1 MPVLTSRSGRIPGL
15 SAKSA
20 TKPERSASSSGFHF
34 FNLYQCCER
43 KAYIR
48 FGPPR
53 LEAKFVATP
62 LLSGSAFHN
71 GKAEFYRTER
81 PKQAIAL
88 TRSELKDRKHEFESQ
103 SEYLSALDRV
113 PTMLE
118 SWINEFGFSDLKH
131 LSIIDVERAIKVPFP
146 GRPSWHFTM
155 RLDMIAED
163 KYDNTLIFET
173 KTSSWSIKS
182 TLINIQYGDQ
192 VTGYWWGAE
201 RLYKRKVTAVV
212 PDITFLS
219 SNTEDSSRVKNYRG
233 DFVYRE
239 PGDIDFFARS
249 MSQKALEIT
258 QKMKAVYS
266 GHDPAIFSRNGYY
279 CNAYNRPCEYAEFCR
294 QELNAK
300 TKVPPGF
307 IRRPGKFALK
317 EIIEPIDDIIAG
329 G

>member
-1 MPVLTSRSGRIPGL
+1 MKTEALP
-15 SAKSA
+15 
-20 TKPERSASSSGFHF
+20 KPERSASSSGYHF
-34 FNLYQCCER
+34 YNLYQCCER

-53 LEAKFVATP
+53 LEPKFVATP
-62 LLSGSAFHN
+62 LLAGGAFHA
-71 GKAEFYRTER
+71 GKALFYRTESE
-81 PKQAIAL
+81 KKAL
-88 TRSELKDRKHEFESQ
+88 ALVRSELQFRKAEFESQ
-103 SEYLSALDRV
+103 DEYLSALDRT
-113 PTMLE
+113 PSMLA
-118 SWINEFGFSDLKH
+118 SWISEWGKSDLKN
-131 LSIIDVERAIKVPFP
+131 LNIIDVERAIKVPFP

-163 KYDNTLIFET
+163 KYGNTLIFET

-201 RLYKRKVTAVV
+201 KQYKRKITAVV

-219 SNTEDSSRVKNYRG
+219 SNTKDSTKITNYRG

-239 PGDIDFFARS
+239 PEDIQFFAKS
-249 MSQKALEIT
+249 MSQKATEIT

-279 CNAYNRPCEYAEFCR
+279 CNAYNRPCEFAEICR
-294 QELNAK
+294 LNLDAK
-300 TKVPPGF
+300 TKAPNGF
-307 IRRPGKFALK
+307 RKRPGKFK
-317 EIIEPIDDIIAG
+317 VSEIIEPIDDIIG
-329 G
+329 GA

>member
-1 MPVLTSRSGRIPGL
+1 MDRKTEKI
-15 SAKSA
+15 
-20 TKPERSASSSGFHF
+20 KPERSGSASGYHF
-34 FNLYQCCER
+34 YNLYQCCER

-53 LEAKFVATP
+53 LEPCFTATP
-62 LLSGSAFHN
+62 LLAGSAFHA
-71 GKAEFYRTER
+71 GKAQFYRTESE
-81 PKQAIAL
+81 KKAIGL
-88 TRSELKDRKHEFESQ
+88 VRSELRFRKPEFESQ
-103 SEYLSALDRV
+103 DEYLSALDRT
-113 PTMLE
+113 PSMLA
-118 SWINEFGFSDLKH
+118 SWINEWGKADLRS
-131 LSIIDVERAIKVPFP
+131 LNIIDVERAIKVPFP

-163 KYDNTLIFET
+163 KYGNTLIFET

-182 TLINIQYGDQ
+182 TLINIQFGDQ

-201 RLYKRKVTAVV
+201 KQYKRRITAVV

-219 SNTEDSSRVKNYRG
+219 SNTKDSHKITNYRG

-239 PGDIDFFARS
+239 PEDIAFFSRS
-249 MSQKALEIT
+249 MAQKATEIT

-279 CNAYNRPCEYAEFCR
+279 CNAYNRPCEFADICR
-294 QELNAK
+294 QDLNTK

-307 IRRPGKFALK
+307 RRRPGKFK
-317 EIIEPIDDIIAG
+317 VQDIIEPIDDIIAG

>member
-1 MPVLTSRSGRIPGL
+1 MT
-15 SAKSA
+15 AKKASPSS
-20 TKPERSASSSGFHF
+20 KPDRSASASGFHF
-34 FNLYQCCER
+34 YNLYQCCER

-53 LEAKFVATP
+53 LEPIFVATP

-88 TRSELKDRKHEFESQ
+88 VRSELKDRKREFESQ

-113 PTMLE
+113 PVMLD
-118 SWINEFGFSDLKH
+118 SWIQEYGISDLKY
-131 LSIIDVERAIKVPFP
+131 LNIIDVERAIKVPFP
-146 GRPSWHFTM
+146 GNPKWHFTM
-155 RLDMIAED
+155 RLDMICED
-163 KYDNTLIFET
+163 RYDNLLIFET

-182 TLINIQYGDQ
+182 TLINIQHGDQ

-201 RLYKRKVTAVV
+201 RQYKRHVTAVV

-219 SNTEDSSRVKNYRG
+219 SNTEDANRVKNYRG
-233 DFVYRE
+233 EFVYRE
-239 PGDIDFFARS
+239 PCDIEFFSRS

-279 CNAYNRPCEYAEFCR
+279 CNAYNRPCEFADFCR
-294 QELNAK
+294 QELSAK
-300 TKVPPGF
+300 SKVPPGF
-307 IRRPGKFALK
+307 RRKPGRFAMK
-317 EIIEPIDDIIAG
+317 EITEPVEDIIAG

>member
-1 MPVLTSRSGRIPGL
+1 MARKTIAEV
-15 SAKSA
+15 
-20 TKPERSASSSGFHF
+20 KPERSASSSGFHF
-34 FNLYQCCER
+34 YNLYQCCER

-53 LEAKFVATP
+53 LEPKFLATP
-62 LLSGSAFHN
+62 LLAGGAFHA
-71 GKAEFYRTER
+71 GKAQFYRTESE
-81 PKQAIAL
+81 KKAL
-88 TRSELKDRKHEFESQ
+88 ALVRDELKFRKVEFESQ
-103 SEYLSALDRV
+103 DEYLSALDRT
-113 PTMLE
+113 PSMLA
-118 SWINEFGFSDLKH
+118 SWIAEWGKLDLKS
-131 LSIIDVERAIKVPFP
+131 LNIIDVERAIKVPFP

-163 KYDNTLIFET
+163 KYDNLLIYET

-201 RLYKRKVTAVV
+201 QKYKRRVTAVI

-219 SNTEDSSRVKNYRG
+219 SNTKDSTKITNYRG

-239 PGDIDFFARS
+239 PEDIAFFSRS
-249 MSQKALEIT
+249 MSQKANEIT
-258 QKMKAVYS
+258 QKMRAVYC

-279 CNAYNRPCEYAEFCR
+279 CNAYNRPCEFAEICR
-294 QELNAK
+294 QNLTAK

-307 IRRPGKFALK
+307 RRRPGKFKLA
-317 EIIEPIDDIIAG
+317 EIVEPIEDNIVG

>member
-1 MPVLTSRSGRIPGL
+1 LARQTVSP
-15 SAKSA
+15 
-20 TKPERSASSSGFHF
+20 KPERSASASGFHF
-34 FNLYQCCER
+34 YNLYQCCER

-53 LEAKFVATP
+53 LETLFIATP
-62 LLSGSAFHN
+62 LLAGGAFHA
-71 GKAEFYRTER
+71 GKAEWYRTLKEKR
-81 PKQAIAL
+81 AIDL
-88 TRSELKDRKHEFESQ
+88 VKSEIKARKKEFESQ
-103 SEYLSALDRV
+103 EEYLRTLERTPA
-113 PTMLE
+113 MLS
-118 SWINEFGFSDLKH
+118 SWIHEWGFSDQKS
-131 LSIIDVERAIKVPFP
+131 LSIIDVERAIRVPFP

-155 RLDMIAED
+155 RLDMIARD
-163 KYDNTLIFET
+163 KYENVLIFET

-201 RLYKRKVTAVV
+201 KKYRCRVTAVV

-219 SNTEDSSRVKNYRG
+219 SNTEDSQRVKNYRG

-239 PGDIDFFARS
+239 PADIEFFSRS

-258 QKMKAVYS
+258 QKMNAVYH

-279 CNAYNRPCEYAEFCR
+279 CNAYNRPCEFAEICR
-294 QELNAK
+294 STLVSGSR
-300 TKVPPGF
+300 VPNGF
-307 IRRPGKFALK
+307 RRRTGKFK
-317 EIIEPIDDIIAG
+317 MSEIIEPIDDIIAG